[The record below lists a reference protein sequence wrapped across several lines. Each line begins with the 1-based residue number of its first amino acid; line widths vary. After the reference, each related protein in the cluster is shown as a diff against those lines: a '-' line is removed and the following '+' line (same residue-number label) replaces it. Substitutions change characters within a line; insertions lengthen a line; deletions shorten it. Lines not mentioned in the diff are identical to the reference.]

1 MSRRDDI
8 RQRSATELITAS
20 QDRAEPYKDK
30 EVPQKR
36 GHGGV
41 LSVDSVAA
49 SRARS
54 GIIAL
59 SYMACAILLIFFN
72 KLALSSFKFPY
83 SNLITLLQLICSNM
97 LLALLVR
104 LDVVSLTKEG
114 EVLGSSPSQRF
125 VPLSTLKVI
134 LPLSL
139 AYLLYMVLGMA
150 SLKGV
155 NLPMYTTL
163 RRTTAAFTMSAEF
176 ALTGK
181 RQPPLILVSVSLMV
195 LGAIVAGLRDFS
207 FDAWGYFVVFA
218 SNGSTALYLATI
230 SRLGKRTSLNS
241 FGLMWC
247 NGLICAPILLIV
259 TFLNGDLLEALS
271 FEYLHTLKFQLVL
284 LLSCLLAFAL
294 NYTIFL
300 NTAVNSALTQTVCG
314 NLKDAVVIVIGFQS
328 FSDARFDPIN
338 MVGILLGIAGSVMYA
353 VLKL

>member
-1 MSRRDDI
+1 
-8 RQRSATELITAS
+8 
-20 QDRAEPYKDK
+20 
-30 EVPQKR
+30 
-36 GHGGV
+36 
-41 LSVDSVAA
+41 
-49 SRARS
+49 
-54 GIIAL
+54 
-59 SYMACAILLIFFN
+59 
-72 KLALSSFKFPY
+72 
-83 SNLITLLQLICSNM
+83 
-97 LLALLVR
+97 
-104 LDVVSLTKEG
+104 
-114 EVLGSSPSQRF
+114 
-125 VPLSTLKVI
+125 
-134 LPLSL
+134 
-139 AYLLYMVLGMA
+139 
-150 SLKGV
+150 
-155 NLPMYTTL
+155 
-163 RRTTAAFTMSAEF
+163 
-176 ALTGK
+176 
-181 RQPPLILVSVSLMV
+181 MV